1 MSNYRWSICDPA
13 HPQVI
18 EKGIVQKEEVLQI
31 FEQYPWIEELQ
42 KMGDMQEKDIHF
54 SSSVNFENLIT
65 KEGIDISIV
74 GDITSYEFY
83 VFYKR
88 VITVKPFLGLGKA
101 VQKEKITD
109 LTGQSK
115 EDVKKIL
122 QAFIDEDVAYLSD
135 TGL

>member
-42 KMGDMQEKDIHF
+42 KLGDMQEKDIHF
-54 SSSVNFENLIT
+54 SPSVNFENLIT

-109 LTGQSK
+109 LAGQS
-115 EDVKKIL
+115 
-122 QAFIDEDVAYLSD
+122 
-135 TGL
+135 TC